1 MSKFC
6 VKKPFTVFVAVIIA
20 LTLSAVCLTKMAT
33 DLLPEM
39 DLPYMMVITTYPG
52 ASPEKVESNV
62 TVPMERSLGTV
73 TGVKNVTSSSAEN
86 YSLVMLEFAD
96 GTDMD
101 SAMVKVNSA
110 IDSVKESLPEEC
122 GASNVMEMSMDMVAT
137 MYTSVG
143 YEGKDI
149 YELSQFTSETLIP
162 RLERQEGVASV
173 SNIGLVEK
181 SVEVRLD
188 QKKVDDINDKVLV
201 KVSGKLADAKK
212 ELNKAQSKLDKA
224 KAELEDS
231 QASTSDQLGQA
242 SQATDQLSAYQSQL
256 VSQQASLEALQAARQ
271 QVVDELKK
279 NGVDYDTIDESIS
292 QLGDTA
298 DQMNQLYQGL
308 TSAGCTDDTALTDLI
323 AAGGAM
329 GLDETTVAALQQLV
343 DNGTGTVEE
352 IKTSAE
358 TMTSSIAGLKKS
370 KSAVEQFD
378 SEITALQVEIQ
389 VTEAIIE
396 QYESAMGDNTYS
408 DVESAKIQ
416 AAAGFGSASAQIEAA
431 EQELKTAKENYQ
443 DSREE
448 ALKKANLDDLLN
460 MSSLSSIIYAQNFEM
475 PAGYVDDKED
485 NQWLLKVG
493 EGFDS
498 VDDLK
503 EMVLCHVDGIGD
515 VKLGD
520 VATIT
525 VVDNVGES
533 YARVNGED
541 AIVLSIFKG
550 STASTSAVSKACNQE
565 IEDLEAEYDG
575 LHFAILNDQGKFIT
589 QFIGSIVSSMVIGA
603 ILAIIVLA
611 VFLKDVKPTVV
622 VAFSIPFSV
631 LVAALLMYFSGITL
645 NMMSLAGLALG
656 IGMLVDN
663 SIVVIENIYRI
674 SNRGV
679 SAPRAAVQGARQ
691 VQGPIL
697 ASTLTTICVF
707 LPMIFTSGYTRQL
720 MLPFALTITYALV
733 ASLLVSLT
741 VVPTMGSLMLR
752 RAKPKSHPWFDKI
765 LDVYGSILRFCLRV
779 KVVPLLISVLL
790 LAFSIFEVARM
801 GIVMIPDVSSDQ
813 ISVTLQ
819 LEDDVEK
826 KDAYALADQVMER
839 ILQVDH
845 VDTVGALAGGGATLI
860 TAAQGAEE
868 DYTKY
873 AFFVIPDEDV
883 TKEKQVKEICSD
895 IERKTADLDCELT
908 VSSSSMGDMAS
919 MLGNGLQIDLYGDDL
934 DQLLAISEDIEE
946 LVGQVEGFE
955 NISNGQEEGDQVM
968 RLVID
973 KDEAMRLGLTVAQ
986 IYSSI
991 SDGLTKEK
999 EAATVTIDGEDM
1011 KVDIVED
1018 EDSLLDKEN
1027 LLDLEFETTVTND
1040 DGKMETE
1047 IHKLKEFAKVEY
1059 EEGVASIAR
1068 ENNARMMSVTA
1079 ETKDGYNTTRLSEQ
1093 VQDLLDDYDFPDGY
1107 SAEIG
1112 GEAEST
1118 MDMVSQMVQM
1128 LALGFLFIY
1137 LVMVAQFQSLLSP
1150 FIILFTVPLAFTGGL
1165 IGLLIAGEQL
1175 SIMSLM
1181 GFMVLMGT
1189 VVNNGIVFVDYTN
1202 QLRLE
1207 GVEKRR
1213 ALVLTGQA
1221 RMRPILMTALTTIL
1235 SMCALIFSQ
1244 ATSAAASRGMA
1255 IVVAG
1260 GLAYATLM
1268 TLFVVPV
1275 MYDIL
1280 YRKQPRVIDLDD
1292 EALDDRT
1299 GLLER

>member
-52 ASPEKVESNV
+52 ASPEKVETSV
-62 TVPMERSLGTV
+62 TEPMERGLGTV

-96 GTDMD
+96 GTNMD

-110 IDSVKESLPEEC
+110 IASVKELLPDSC
-122 GASNVMEMSMDMVAT
+122 GASNVMEISMDMMAT

-149 YELSQFTSETLIP
+149 YDLSKFTSETLIP

-181 SVEVRLD
+181 SVEVRLN
-188 QKKVDDINDKVLV
+188 QKKVDDINDKVLG

-256 VSQQASLEALQAARQ
+256 VSQQASLKALQSARQ
-271 QVVDELKK
+271 QVIDELKK
-279 NGVDYDTIDESIS
+279 NGVDYDTLDESVS
-292 QLGDTA
+292 QLNDSA
-298 DQMNQLYQGL
+298 AQMSELYQAL
-308 TSAGCTDDTALTDLI
+308 TGAGCTDDTALSDLV
-323 AAGGAM
+323 AAGAAM
-329 GLDETTVAALQQLV
+329 GLDEGTVAALQQLI
-343 DNGTGTVEE
+343 DSGTSTVGE
-352 IKTSAE
+352 IQTTAE
-358 TMTSSIAGLKKS
+358 NMTASIEGLKKS

-378 SEITALQVEIQ
+378 SQITALQVEIQ
-389 VTEAIIE
+389 VTEAIIDKY
-396 QYESAMGDNTYS
+396 QQGLGDNTYS

-431 EQELKTAKENYQ
+431 EKELKTAKENYEN
-443 DSREE
+443 SREE
-448 ALKKANLDDLLN
+448 ALKKANLDELLN
-460 MSSLSSIIYAQNFEM
+460 MSSLSSLVYAQNFAM
-475 PAGYVDDKED
+475 PAGYIDDKED

-498 VDDLK
+498 VGDLK
-503 EMVLCHVDGIGD
+503 DMVLCNVDGIGD

-520 VATIT
+520 VAKVT

-565 IEDLEAEYDG
+565 IEALESEYDG
-575 LHFAILNDQGKFIT
+575 LHFAILNDQGKFIV
-589 QFIGSIVSSMVIGA
+589 QFISSILNSMVIGA
-603 ILAIIVLA
+603 ALAIIVLA
-611 VFLKDVKPTVV
+611 VFLKDVKPTLV

-631 LVAALLMYFSGITL
+631 LVAALMMYFSGITL

-674 SNRGV
+674 SNLGV
-679 SAPRAAVQGARQ
+679 SAARASVQGARQ

-752 RAKPKSHPWFDKI
+752 RSKPKPHPWFDKVLNWYGGI
-765 LDVYGSILRFCLRV
+765 LQFCLRV
-779 KVVPLLISVLL
+779 KAVPLLISVLL
-790 LAFSIFEVARM
+790 LAFSVIQVIRM

-845 VDTVGALAGGGATLI
+845 VATVGALAGGSTTLI
-860 TAAQGAEE
+860 ASAQGAEE
-868 DYTKY
+868 DYTSY
-873 AFFVIPDEDV
+873 SFYVIPDDDV
-883 TKEKQVKEICSD
+883 TKERQVADICSD

-908 VSSSSMGDMAS
+908 VSSSSMGDMAA
-919 MLGNGLQIDLYGDDL
+919 MMGNGLQIDIYGDDL
-934 DQLLAISEDIEE
+934 DQLMEISKEIEK
-946 LVGQVEGFE
+946 LVEKVEGFE

-973 KDEAMRLGLTVAQ
+973 KDKAMRLGLTVAQ

-991 SDGLTKEK
+991 SDRLTREK
-999 EAATVTIDGEDM
+999 EAATVTIDDQDLT
-1011 KVDIVED
+1011 VDIVD
-1018 EDSLLDKEN
+1018 EDSLLKKEG
-1027 LLDLEFETTVTND
+1027 LMGLEFETTVTND
-1040 DGKMETE
+1040 DGSTDTET
-1047 IHKLKEFAKVEY
+1047 HKLKEFAKVEY
-1059 EEGVASIAR
+1059 EEGVVTIAR

-1079 ETKDGYNTTRLSEQ
+1079 DTMDGYNTTRLSEQ
-1093 VQDLLDDYDFPDGY
+1093 VQDLLDSYDFPDGY

-1128 LALGFLFIY
+1128 LALGLLFIY

-1175 SIMSLM
+1175 SMMSLM

-1213 ALVLTGQA
+1213 ALVITGQA

-1235 SMCALIFSQ
+1235 SMCSLIFSQ
-1244 ATSAAASRGMA
+1244 STSSAAGRGMA

-1280 YRKQPRVIDLDD
+1280 FRKQPRVIDLDD
-1292 EALDDRT
+1292 ETLDDQK
-1299 GLLER
+1299 GLLET

>member
-52 ASPEKVESNV
+52 ASPEKVESSV
-62 TVPMERSLGTV
+62 TEPMESALGTV

-96 GTDMD
+96 GTNMD
-101 SAMVKVNSA
+101 SAMVKINSA
-110 IDSVKESLPEEC
+110 ITSVKESLPEAC
-122 GASNVMEMSMDMVAT
+122 GTSNVMEMSMDMVAT

-149 YELSQFTSETLIP
+149 YALSDFTDETLIP

-181 SVEVRLD
+181 SIEVRLD
-188 QKKVDDINDKVLV
+188 QDKVDEINDKVLV
-201 KVSGKLADAKK
+201 KVSGSLAKAKK

-224 KAELEDS
+224 KGELEDS
-231 QASTSDQLGQA
+231 QTSTSDQLGQA

-256 VSQQASLEALQAARQ
+256 VSQQASLKALQGARE
-271 QVVDELKK
+271 QVIGQLEK
-279 NGVDYDTIDESIS
+279 NGVVYAAIDDSIS
-292 QLGDTA
+292 QLNDSA
-298 DQMNQLYQGL
+298 AQMETLYQSL
-308 TSAGCTDDTALTDLI
+308 TGAGCTDETALADLV
-323 AAGGAM
+323 AAGAAM
-329 GLDETTVAALQQLV
+329 GLDETTVAALQQLI
-343 DNGTGTVEE
+343 DSGTTTVGD
-352 IKTSAE
+352 IKTTVDTLTASAK
-358 TMTSSIAGLKKS
+358 GLEKS
-370 KSAVEQFD
+370 QSAVEQFD
-378 SEITALQVEIQ
+378 SEITALQVEIK

-396 QYESAMGDNTYS
+396 QYQDAMGDNTYS

-416 AAAGFGSASAQIEAA
+416 AAAGFGSASAQMEAA
-431 EQELKTAKENYQ
+431 EKELASAKEKYE

-448 ALKKANLDDLLN
+448 ALKKANLDELLN
-460 MSSLSSIIYAQNFEM
+460 MSSLSSLVYAQNFEM
-475 PAGYVDDKED
+475 PAGYIDDKKD

-493 EGFDS
+493 QGFDD
-498 VDDLK
+498 VKELK
-503 EMVLCHVDGIGD
+503 GMVLCHVDGIGD

-520 VATIT
+520 VAKIT
-525 VVDNVGES
+525 VVDNAGES

-550 STASTSAVSKACNQE
+550 STAGTSAVSEACNAE
-565 IEDLEAEYDG
+565 IKELEAEYDG
-575 LHFAILNDQGKFIT
+575 LHFAILNDQGKFIA
-589 QFIGSIVSSMVIGA
+589 QFISSILSSIIIGA

-611 VFLKDVKPTVV
+611 VFLKDVKPTLV

-631 LVAALLMYFSGITL
+631 LVAILMMYFSGITL

-679 SAPRAAVQGARQ
+679 DAARASVQGARQ

-707 LPMIFTSGYTRQL
+707 LPMIFTTGYTRQL

-752 RAKPKSHPWFDKI
+752 RAKPKAHPWFDKV
-765 LDVYGSILRFCLRV
+765 LGVYGSVLRFCLRV
-779 KVVPLLISVLL
+779 KAVPILVSVLL
-790 LAFSIFEVARM
+790 LAFSVIQVARM
-801 GIVMIPDVSSDQ
+801 GIVMIPDISSDQ
-813 ISVTLQ
+813 IAVTLQ

-826 KDAYALADQVMER
+826 EDAYAVADQVMER
-839 ILQVDH
+839 VLQVDH
-845 VDTVGALAGGGATLI
+845 VDTVGALAGGSMTLV
-860 TAAQGAEE
+860 ASAQGAEE
-868 DYTKY
+868 DYTRY
-873 AFFVIPDEDV
+873 SFYVLPDDTVNQEGEV
-883 TKEKQVKEICSD
+883 AEICSD
-895 IERKTADLDCELT
+895 IEKKTADLDCDLV
-908 VSSSSMGDMAS
+908 VSSSSMGDTAS
-919 MLGNGLQIDLYGDDL
+919 LIGSGLQIDIYGDDL
-934 DQLLAISEDIEE
+934 DQLMKISKDIEA
-946 LVGQVEGFE
+946 LVGEVKGFE

-973 KDEAMRLGLTVAQ
+973 KDKAMGLGLTVAQ

-991 SDGLTKEK
+991 SDGLTREK
-999 EAATVTIDGEDM
+999 EAATVTVDGQDM
-1011 KVDIVED
+1011 EVNIVD
-1018 EDSLLDKEN
+1018 EDSLLKKESLMN
-1027 LLDLEFETTVTND
+1027 LEFETTVTND
-1040 DGKMETE
+1040 DGTTDTET
-1047 IHKLKEFAKVEY
+1047 HKLKEFAKVEY

-1079 ETKDGYNTTRLSEQ
+1079 DTMEGYNTTRLSQQ
-1093 VQDLLDDYDFPDGY
+1093 VQERLDQYKFPDGY

-1112 GEAEST
+1112 GETEST

-1128 LALGFLFIY
+1128 LALGLLFIY

-1175 SIMSLM
+1175 SMMSLM

-1235 SMCALIFSQ
+1235 SMCSLIFSQ
-1244 ATSAAASRGMA
+1244 STTAAASRGMA

-1275 MYDIL
+1275 MYDIF

-1292 EALDDRT
+1292 EVLDDQT
-1299 GLLER
+1299 GLLEH